1 MNFKT
6 LLNHLR
12 RVPKG
17 QALIEYMFVML
28 FIIGVSVKLIGSFT
42 DFFRDS
48 MGNLGHVLT
57 MNLMV
62 GVCSDDCFFAGYKNG
77 SKK

>member
-1 MNFKT
+1 MT
-6 LLNHLR
+6 LFIKK
-12 RVPKG
+12 PSG

-28 FIIGVSVKLIGSFT
+28 FIIGVSVKLVGSFS

-57 MNLMV
+57 LNLMV
-62 GVCSDDCFFAGYKNG
+62 GTCEKDCFFKGYKNG
-77 SKK
+77 YKN

>member
-1 MNFKT
+1 MILKI
-6 LLNHLR
+6 LRLNS
-12 RVPKG
+12 KG
-17 QALIEYMFVML
+17 QALVEYMFVML

>member
-1 MNFKT
+1 MNLKT
-6 LLNHLR
+6 YLKFLKKI
-12 RVPKG
+12 PSG

-28 FIIGVSVKLIGSFT
+28 FIIGISVKLVGSFT

-57 MNLMV
+57 LNLMV
-62 GVCSDDCFFAGYKNG
+62 GVCADDCFFSNYKNG
-77 SKK
+77 YKK